1 MWRPPP
7 QSPDSGPSA
16 GKRAWAPPGPTP
28 AQFMP
33 APTTTTTPQVR
44 SVPARST
51 ANTSLRSRLS
61 RAQGRRAAPSTSPL
75 AATSAASVLELPPST
90 ARIAI
95 SATGASLRLCWE
107 NKETFLT
114 KANLGIIAATVCR
127 ARGARMGLKIAV
139 VGAGSTYTPELVEG
153 FAARSERLPMDELV
167 LLDPDE
173 QRLEVVGGL
182 ARRMLARAGLGGRLE
197 LTGRLEEALDGADF
211 VIVQLRVGGQAQRR
225 IDETLPLEFGCIG
238 QETIGPGG
246 FAKALR
252 TVPVVLDIAEEAARR
267 AAPGAWLVDFTN
279 PVGIVI
285 QALLDQGHRA
295 IGLCNVAIGFQ
306 RRLAAQLVVEPHC
319 VELGHV
325 GLNHLSWLRA
335 VRVDGVDR
343 LPELLAEHA
352 EALAAEVE
360 LPVVLLRLLGAI
372 PSSYLRYYYLTGEVL
387 DEQRGGAF
395 YSEAAA
401 QIVASLHAGTG
412 DLQVV
417 DVRND
422 GAIPDLPDDAVVE
435 VPARV
440 DAAGAH
446 PLPQDPLPPELLGL
460 VQQMKA
466 YERLTVAAARGG
478 DRALALE
485 ALLANPLVADYRVA
499 VPLLDAL
506 LRASR
511 GHLPR
516 FFPG

>member
-1 MWRPPP
+1 
-7 QSPDSGPSA
+7 
-16 GKRAWAPPGPTP
+16 
-28 AQFMP
+28 
-33 APTTTTTPQVR
+33 
-44 SVPARST
+44 
-51 ANTSLRSRLS
+51 
-61 RAQGRRAAPSTSPL
+61 
-75 AATSAASVLELPPST
+75 
-90 ARIAI
+90 
-95 SATGASLRLCWE
+95 
-107 NKETFLT
+107 
-114 KANLGIIAATVCR
+114 
-127 ARGARMGLKIAV
+127 MGLKIAV
-139 VGAGSTYTPELVEG
+139 VGAGSTYTPELVQG

-182 ARRMLARAGLGGRLE
+182 ARRMLARAGFGGRLE

-238 QETIGPGG
+238 QETTGPGG

-252 TVPVVLDIAEEAARR
+252 TVPVVLDIAEETARR

-279 PVGIVI
+279 PVGIVT

-306 RRLAAQLVVEPHC
+306 RRLAAQFVVEPHR

-343 LPELLAEHA
+343 LPELLEEHA

-360 LPVVLLRLLGAI
+360 LPVELLRLLGAI
-372 PSSYLRYYYLTGEVL
+372 PSSYLRYYYMTGEVL
-387 DEQRGGAF
+387 DEQRRRPSRAEEVAEIELELLRLYRDPALDTKPALLERRGGAF

-401 QIVASLHAGTG
+401 QLVASLHAGTG
-412 DLQVV
+412 DVQVV

-485 ALLANPLVADYRVA
+485 SLLANPLVADYRVA
-499 VPLLDAL
+499 AADQPGVSSAAWRCTL
-506 LRASR
+506 ASASTASST
-511 GHLPR
+511 P
-516 FFPG
+516 